1 MGFVANHHFTYFTNQ
16 TTPPMQ
22 STELVAKTAQGLED
36 VLADE
41 ITRLG
46 ATVTVKGQRVV
57 HFMADQAMM
66 YKANLHLRTAFR
78 IMMPVASFTANSPDE
93 LYREAYKTEW
103 EQYFTTNDSFAI
115 DFTIHSPL
123 FSHSQFAAL
132 RIKDAIAD
140 RFRNLFSNQR
150 PSVDTYDPDFLV
162 QLHISGNECHLLL
175 DSSGQSLHKRGY
187 RTFQVAAP
195 LNEVLAAGMVM
206 LSGWDGQTVLYDPMC
221 GSGTIAIEA
230 ALLQRDIAPGLF
242 REKFGF
248 QSWKN
253 YDDKL
258 WKSTVS
264 DALRQSK
271 PSPDAPIYASDI
283 LSSAIKKSVENAQN
297 AGLPDI
303 NFFTADFIS
312 DKPLIEETGGFIFI
326 NPPYGERLEQYQI
339 NNFYKDIGNTLKRQ
353 YKNYTA
359 WLLTAHLEGLKHIGL
374 QTSKRITLFNG
385 PLECRLVQ
393 YKMY

>member
-1 MGFVANHHFTYFTNQ
+1 
-16 TTPPMQ
+16 
-22 STELVAKTAQGLED
+22 
-36 VLADE
+36 
-41 ITRLG
+41 
-46 ATVTVKGQRVV
+46 
-57 HFMADQAMM
+57 
-66 YKANLHLRTAFR
+66 
-78 IMMPVASFTANSPDE
+78 MPVASFTANSPDE
-93 LYREAYKTEW
+93 LYRQAYKTEW
-103 EQYFTTNDSFAI
+103 EQYFTTNNSFAI

-140 RFRNLFSNQR
+140 RFRSLYNNQR

-230 ALLQRDIAPGLF
+230 ALLQRNIAPGLF

-258 WKSTVS
+258 WKSIVS
-264 DALRQSK
+264 DALRLSK
-271 PSPDAPIYASDI
+271 PAPDAPIYASDI
-283 LSSAIKKSVENAQN
+283 LSSAIKKAVENAQN

-303 NFFTADFIS
+303 NFFTADFIT
-312 DKPLIEETGGFIFI
+312 DKPLIEEPGGFIFI

-393 YKMY
+393 YKLYWRFTILDLRFKRKNLRFKTSDLRMKAWDLQLSCWSFVLVIYDFRFTIEDIRL